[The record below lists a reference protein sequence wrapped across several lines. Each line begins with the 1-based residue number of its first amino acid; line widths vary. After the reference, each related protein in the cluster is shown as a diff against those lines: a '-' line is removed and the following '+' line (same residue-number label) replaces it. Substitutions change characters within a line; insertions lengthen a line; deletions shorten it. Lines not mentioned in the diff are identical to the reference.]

1 MTTNTITRPGMILPS
16 DQDATGRTLGPREIE
31 LVTEAIHTGT
41 LTSTKGAFVGRL
53 ESEFAKLMGAHH
65 AYACSSGSAAIH
77 AAISAID
84 PEPGDEI
91 ITSSI
96 TDMGALAPILYQGA
110 IPVFAEVD
118 PETLNL
124 TADAIEPWISPR
136 TRAIIV
142 THLFGNPCDLGPIL
156 DLARAR
162 GIPVIEDCAQAFLAS
177 YQGRLTGTLGTM
189 GCFSLQQ
196 GKHMTCGEGG
206 LVITDDAELA
216 RRLFLF
222 INKCWGYGD
231 PQPDHYYLALNSRLS
246 EIQGAV
252 ALGQLEKLAT
262 CVARR
267 AAHADQLTA
276 ELRDV
281 PGIRPF
287 PVVKGAKHVYWKYC
301 LLVDANLVPDGA
313 IGLARSLQKKG
324 ISSAPRYIQKPA
336 FMCEIFQKKRTFG
349 KSQFPFTLAR
359 PEVLHYDREHYPK
372 TFEGLEQ
379 TLVLPWNENYT
390 SEHVEHISC
399 AIREAV
405 EG

>member
-1 MTTNTITRPGMILPS
+1 
-16 DQDATGRTLGPREIE
+16 
-31 LVTEAIHTGT
+31 
-41 LTSTKGAFVGRL
+41 
-53 ESEFAKLMGAHH
+53 
-65 AYACSSGSAAIH
+65 
-77 AAISAID
+77 
-84 PEPGDEI
+84 
-91 ITSSI
+91 
-96 TDMGALAPILYQGA
+96 
-110 IPVFAEVD
+110 
-118 PETLNL
+118 
-124 TADAIEPWISPR
+124 
-136 TRAIIV
+136 
-142 THLFGNPCDLGPIL
+142 
-156 DLARAR
+156 
-162 GIPVIEDCAQAFLAS
+162 
-177 YQGRLTGTLGTM
+177 M

-252 ALGQLEKLAT
+252 ALGQLEKLTT

-276 ELRDV
+276 ELRDIR
-281 PGIRPF
+281 GIRPF
-287 PVVKGAKHVYWKYC
+287 PVVKAAKHVYWKYC
-301 LLVDANLVPDGA
+301 LLVDANIVPDGA
-313 IGLARSLQKKG
+313 IGLARALQRKG

-359 PEVLHYDREHYPK
+359 PEVLKYDREHYPK

-390 SEHVEHISC
+390 SEHVEHIAY

-405 EG
+405 KS